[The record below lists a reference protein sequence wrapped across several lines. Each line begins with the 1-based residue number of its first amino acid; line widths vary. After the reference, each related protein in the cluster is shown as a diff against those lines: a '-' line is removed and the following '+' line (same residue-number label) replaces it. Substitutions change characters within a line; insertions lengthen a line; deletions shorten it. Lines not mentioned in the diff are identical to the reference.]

1 MSQVT
6 RRTALTGMGV
16 TVGLPWLESLGR
28 AMGEAAIPAG
38 QPPTRLAWLYVP
50 NGVHMPN
57 WAPKTE
63 GKLAELPATL
73 KAFEAIRGS
82 LTVHT
87 GLTADKARPN
97 GDGPGDHARALSAF
111 LTGCQAKKTDGTNI
125 HSGISVDQVAASG
138 MGHFTRLPSLE
149 IGAEAGAMAGNCD
162 SGYSCVY
169 SATMSWRSATQ
180 PLPKEVNPALIFDRL
195 FGVSEDANR
204 KDRDRLRKSV
214 LDTVMKDATG
224 IRGKVAVGDRRKLD
238 EYLDSV
244 RDIELRMARAE
255 KLPPPAKPTIDRPKA
270 IPAAY
275 SEHLELLVDLLVL
288 AFQTDSTRVATFVL
302 ANEGSNRSYQFL
314 QVPDGHHD
322 LSHHGK
328 NATKQEKIAKINL
341 FHAGIFGRLG
351 TKLAAIREGEG
362 TLLDHCLIAYGSGN
376 SDGDRHNHDDLPIAV
391 LGGNKLGVV
400 GNRHIVHAKETPLAN
415 LWLAM
420 LQKAGIQRTA
430 LGDSTGLLKV

>member
-1 MSQVT
+1 MSQFT

-244 RDIELRMARAE
+244 RDIALRMARAE
-255 KLPPPAKPTIDRPKA
+255 KLPPPAKAFWAPAQRPAPSNKA
-270 IPAAY
+270 SIAG
-275 SEHLELLVDLLVL
+275 SEK
-288 AFQTDSTRVATFVL
+288 F
-302 ANEGSNRSYQFL
+302 
-314 QVPDGHHD
+314 
-322 LSHHGK
+322 SH
-328 NATKQEKIAKINL
+328 TC
-341 FHAGIFGRLG
+341 GR
-351 TKLAAIREGEG
+351 
-362 TLLDHCLIAYGSGN
+362 
-376 SDGDRHNHDDLPIAV
+376 
-391 LGGNKLGVV
+391 
-400 GNRHIVHAKETPLAN
+400 
-415 LWLAM
+415 
-420 LQKAGIQRTA
+420 
-430 LGDSTGLLKV
+430 

>member
-1 MSQVT
+1 
-6 RRTALTGMGV
+6 
-16 TVGLPWLESLGR
+16 
-28 AMGEAAIPAG
+28 
-38 QPPTRLAWLYVP
+38 
-50 NGVHMPN
+50 
-57 WAPKTE
+57 
-63 GKLAELPATL
+63 
-73 KAFEAIRGS
+73 
-82 LTVHT
+82 
-87 GLTADKARPN
+87 
-97 GDGPGDHARALSAF
+97 
-111 LTGCQAKKTDGTNI
+111 
-125 HSGISVDQVAASG
+125 
-138 MGHFTRLPSLE
+138 
-149 IGAEAGAMAGNCD
+149 MAGNCD

-328 NATKQEKIAKINL
+328 NA
-341 FHAGIFGRLG
+341 G
-351 TKLAAIREGEG
+351 
-362 TLLDHCLIAYGSGN
+362 
-376 SDGDRHNHDDLPIAV
+376 
-391 LGGNKLGVV
+391 
-400 GNRHIVHAKETPLAN
+400 
-415 LWLAM
+415 
-420 LQKAGIQRTA
+420 
-430 LGDSTGLLKV
+430 